1 MASAGYTV
9 ASRLSRE
16 AARSGKAARADLTPR
31 AAHARDAFPGR
42 KGPKGP
48 RFDGRLPRKRKEGGL
63 VEVSR
68 REEVLERGHHL
79 VSLRADDVLA
89 SRAVRWSTG
98 DPAASGGMV
107 SLGRG
112 TVGGLAKGN
121 ARGINSP
128 GWAEA
133 FKPAI
138 KSADLRGE
146 LGGTRAPICRRRTR
160 GIASKRKQWHGQVES
175 RRPVRADRR

>member
-1 MASAGYTV
+1 MVEVPGRPGRRAPQQRRCRLREDV
-9 ASRLSRE
+9 ERLSR
-16 AARSGKAARADLTPR
+16 AL
-31 AAHARDAFPGR
+31 
-42 KGPKGP
+42 
-48 RFDGRLPRKRKEGGL
+48 
-63 VEVSR
+63 
-68 REEVLERGHHL
+68 
-79 VSLRADDVLA
+79 
-89 SRAVRWSTG
+89 RWSTR

-112 TVGGLAKGN
+112 AAEGLAKGN
-121 ARGINSP
+121 ARGLDSP
-128 GWAEA
+128 RWAEA
-133 FKPAI
+133 GIPAM

>member
-1 MASAGYTV
+1 M
-9 ASRLSRE
+9 
-16 AARSGKAARADLTPR
+16 
-31 AAHARDAFPGR
+31 
-42 KGPKGP
+42 
-48 RFDGRLPRKRKEGGL
+48 

-121 ARGINSP
+121 ARGLDCDR
-128 GWAEA
+128 WAEA
-133 FKPAI
+133 GTPAM
-138 KSADLRGE
+138 KSANLRGE
-146 LGGTRAPICRRRTR
+146 LGGRQAPICRRRTR
-160 GIASKRKQWHGQVES
+160 GVASKRKQQHGQVES
-175 RRPVRADRR
+175 RRPVRANRR